1 MCAQSCST
9 LFDPMD
15 YSMPGFPVLHY
26 LQTMIKLWIWSNSCL
41 LSQWCYPT
49 ISSSATPSPF
59 ALNLSQHQN
68 LFPISQLFILGGQST
83 GTSPSASVLPTNIQG
98 LIPFRID
105 WLDLLAVQGTQESPP
120 APQFKSIDSSVLS
133 LLYGPTFI
141 VHDYWKNHFID
152 YPDLCQWR
160 LCFLICC
167 LGLS

>member
-1 MCAQSCST
+1 M
-9 LFDPMD
+9 FDSFWPHGLQHAKLPCPSLSSNYD
-15 YSMPGFPVLHY
+15 
-26 LQTMIKLWIWSNSCL
+26 QTMNLIKFMSTESVMLSNHLILCHAFTFCPQSFPA
-41 LSQWCYPT
+41 SE
-49 ISSSATPSPF
+49 S
-59 ALNLSQHQN
+59 
-68 LFPISQLFILGGQST
+68 FPISQLFILGGQST